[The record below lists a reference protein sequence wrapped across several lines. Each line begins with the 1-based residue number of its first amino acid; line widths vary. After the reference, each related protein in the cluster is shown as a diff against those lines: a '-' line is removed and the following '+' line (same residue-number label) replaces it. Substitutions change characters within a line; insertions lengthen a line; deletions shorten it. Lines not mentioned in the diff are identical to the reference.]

1 MTTRAL
7 SGDAGRSSALWN
19 RLGPD
24 PARVILGL
32 EPADEEI
39 ARRHAAV
46 RTGLLEISPHLR
58 TPGLEKLEAGDLESL
73 VRLYDEHCFAG
84 WLGELLREAT
94 PAPLELRLSR
104 RMTSVGG
111 ATRKRC
117 HRARQGGRRVEYD
130 SYEIAVSSVLL
141 FQSFADVDRPIVVSG
156 IECADRLAA
165 LQRIVEHEL
174 VHLIEFLVWGRSS
187 CARKQFQRI
196 ARNVFGHTAA
206 SHQLVTQRERALVRH
221 GVRVGDWVEFD
232 ADGARHAGFIRR
244 ITRRATVL
252 VEDRAGLPYSDGRR
266 YTKWL
271 VPLAELRRTHSRR

>member
-7 SGDAGRSSALWN
+7 SGKAGRSSALWD

-32 EPADEEI
+32 EPSGEEI

-46 RTGLLEISPHLR
+46 RTALLETSPHLR

-73 VRLYDEHCFAG
+73 VRRYDEHCFAG
-84 WLGELLREAT
+84 GLGELLREAT

-111 ATRKRC
+111 ATRMRR
-117 HRARQGGRRVEYD
+117 RARRDGRRGEYD

-141 FQSFADVDRPIVVSG
+141 FQSFADVDRSIVVSG
-156 IECADRLAA
+156 VECADRLAA

-232 ADGARHAGFIRR
+232 ANGARHAGFIRR

-266 YTKWL
+266 YTKWM
-271 VPLAELRRTHSRR
+271 VPLAELRRTDSRR